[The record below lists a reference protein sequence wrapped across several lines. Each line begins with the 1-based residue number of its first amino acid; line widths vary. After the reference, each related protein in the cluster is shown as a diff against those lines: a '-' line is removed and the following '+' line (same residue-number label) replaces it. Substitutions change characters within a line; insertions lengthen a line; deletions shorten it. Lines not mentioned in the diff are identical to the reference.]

1 MRPISKTTLNL
12 LNSKSPLSSLP
23 ESVLRPA
30 LIFFW
35 LPIFISIVLI
45 GSLPVCAEQSANTA
59 GSAGDATSVELSKGY
74 KIGYFVDKPSGSS
87 GSKTVLAVW
96 YPASADSLCAKCEYV
111 LGENRVE
118 TELALTAKAAAGK
131 FPLVLYA
138 HGAAGCGLS
147 SFFLCEALA
156 RKGYVVVAPDFS
168 DPCFASRIDR
178 AVETGKEETR
188 EIWAFIHKLIDE
200 GLGEEAGQGRK
211 QYAYRPKQ
219 LLYALKRADKMN
231 RCRQSLLYRHIDLKN
246 VGVVGHSFGAWTGLL
261 VSGAEPRFFRR
272 GRIDAVVSL
281 SGPVNERVFTVASK
295 NDLALLGCPVMYQYG
310 DSEKLFK
317 NRQDR
322 KLLYLPSNEPKALAC
337 IKGANHFTF
346 SCGSGK
352 EFGIAGDYLAK
363 SPARETITRLTIA
376 FLDRYLKASASDD
389 SKPLKLD
396 GGEAVSSL
404 ELADKLRH

>member
-1 MRPISKTTLNL
+1 MSLAL
-12 LNSKSPLSSLP
+12 YGSP
-23 ESVLRPA
+23 
-30 LIFFW
+30 
-35 LPIFISIVLI
+35 
-45 GSLPVCAEQSANTA
+45 PVCAEQAGNTA
-59 GSAGDATSVELSKGY
+59 GSAAKETAAELSKGY
-74 KIGYFVDKPSGSS
+74 KVGYLLDKPSKSTGSEV
-87 GSKTVLAVW
+87 VLAVW
-96 YPASADSLCAKCEYV
+96 YPASADGSSTRSEYI

-118 TELALTAKAAAGK
+118 TELALSAKAAAGK

-156 RKGYVVVAPDFS
+156 RKGYVVIAPDFS
-168 DPCFASRIDR
+168 DPCYASRIDR

-200 GLGEEAGQGRK
+200 GLGEEARQGRK

-231 RCRQSLLYRHIDLKN
+231 RCRQSLLYRHIDLQK

-317 NRQDR
+317 DRQDR

-337 IKGANHFTF
+337 IRGANHFTF

-363 SPARETITRLTIA
+363 SPARAAITRLTIA

-389 SKPLKLD
+389 SKPLKMD

-404 ELADKLRH
+404 ELADKLRR

>member
-1 MRPISKTTLNL
+1 M
-12 LNSKSPLSSLP
+12 P
-23 ESVLRPA
+23 ESVLRPT

-35 LPIFISIVLI
+35 LPIFISIALYSSV
-45 GSLPVCAEQSANTA
+45 PVRADPAANTA
-59 GSAGDATSVELSKGY
+59 GSAEDATYIELSNGY
-74 KIGYFVDKPSGSS
+74 KVGYLVDKSSRPSRS
-87 GSKTVLAVW
+87 GTVLAVW
-96 YPASADSLCAKCEYV
+96 YPASADGSIAKSEYV

-118 TELALTAKAAAGK
+118 TELALSGKAAAGK

-156 RKGYVVVAPDFS
+156 RKGYVVIAPDFS
-168 DPCFASRIDR
+168 DPCYASRIDR
-178 AVETGKEETR
+178 AVKTGKEETR
-188 EIWAFIHKLIDE
+188 EIWAFIHKLVDE
-200 GLGEEAGQGRK
+200 GLFEEAGQGRK

-231 RCRQSLLYRHIDLKN
+231 RCRQSLLYRHVDLKKI
-246 VGVVGHSFGAWTGLL
+246 GVVGHSFGAWTGLL

-272 GRIDAVVSL
+272 GRVDAVVSL

-317 NRQDR
+317 DRQDR
-322 KLLYLPSNEPKALAC
+322 KLLYLPSNEPKAIAC

-363 SPARETITRLTIA
+363 SPARAAITRLTIA
-376 FLDRYLKASASDD
+376 FLDRYLKATASDD

-404 ELADKLRH
+404 EFADKLRR

>member
-1 MRPISKTTLNL
+1 MSLAL
-12 LNSKSPLSSLP
+12 YGSP
-23 ESVLRPA
+23 
-30 LIFFW
+30 
-35 LPIFISIVLI
+35 
-45 GSLPVCAEQSANTA
+45 PVCAEQAGNTA
-59 GSAGDATSVELSKGY
+59 GSAAKATAAELSKGY
-74 KIGYFVDKPSGSS
+74 KVGYLLDKPSKSTGSEV
-87 GSKTVLAVW
+87 VLAVW
-96 YPASADSLCAKCEYV
+96 YPASADGSSTRSEYI

-118 TELALTAKAAAGK
+118 TELALSAKAAAGK

-156 RKGYVVVAPDFS
+156 RKGYVVIAPDFS
-168 DPCFASRIDR
+168 DPCYASRIDR

-200 GLGEEAGQGRK
+200 GLGEEARQGRK

-231 RCRQSLLYRHIDLKN
+231 RCGQSLLYRHIDLQK

-295 NDLALLGCPVMYQYG
+295 NDLALLGCPV
-310 DSEKLFK
+310 
-317 NRQDR
+317 
-322 KLLYLPSNEPKALAC
+322 
-337 IKGANHFTF
+337 
-346 SCGSGK
+346 
-352 EFGIAGDYLAK
+352 
-363 SPARETITRLTIA
+363 
-376 FLDRYLKASASDD
+376 
-389 SKPLKLD
+389 
-396 GGEAVSSL
+396 
-404 ELADKLRH
+404 